1 MIVRPAGR
9 LSASVRSVGASTT
22 VYSFEISLSDSD
34 RGVYESLALRVAQH
48 PSETAEYLCT
58 RVLAYCLELTE
69 GLAFSKGGLSD
80 RDAPALAVRDLS
92 GVLKGWIEIGLPEPP
107 RLHKATKAS
116 PRVVVYPH
124 KDIDAWL
131 VRIKNEP
138 VHRSDE
144 IEIYSIDR
152 DLIAQLA
159 ARLSRRMKFDLVAT
173 GHHLYLSFDDGTL
186 DGAVTRIRIGET
198 A

>member
-1 MIVRPAGR
+1 
-9 LSASVRSVGASTT
+9 VGASTT

-159 ARLSRRMKFDLVAT
+159 ARLSRRMKFDLVVT
-173 GHHLYLSFDDGTL
+173 GRHLYLSFDNGTV
-186 DGAVTRIRIGET
+186 DGAVTRVRIEDV

>member
-116 PRVVVYPH
+116 PRVVVYSH
-124 KDIDAWL
+124 KDLSAWL
-131 VRIKNEP
+131 LKFRNEP
-138 VHRSDE
+138 VRRADE
-144 IEIYSIDR
+144 IEVYSIDHE
-152 DLIAQLA
+152 LIAGLV
-159 ARLSRRMKFDLVAT
+159 ARLTRRMKFDLVAT
-173 GHHLYLSFDDGTL
+173 GQHLYLSFDSGTL
-186 DGAVTRIRIGET
+186 DGAVTRIQIEHV